1 MVETVLPQQ
10 GNADLKELLD
20 ELSRT
25 PVVLPF
31 SPERMA
37 FAADLSRALAKRG
50 RGRPEV
56 QALAYWMRKAE
67 VTRLAESFE
76 ALQSPTRR
84 LMPRGT
90 VFHMP
95 PANVDTLFVYSWL
108 LSLLTGNRNVVRLSE
123 RIAGTDN
130 LILEVIRDVLVDHP
144 DVAAATVMLT
154 YGHDPEITAEI
165 SARCDTRV
173 IWGGDETVR
182 SIRAVPL
189 PVHATE
195 LTFPDRFSL
204 AAMSAPSYRT
214 LDDTQRDELA
224 SRFYNDAYVFDQLA
238 CSSPRLLVWL
248 GDPGA
253 DAQDFFDRVG
263 KAAADRGYGVDAS
276 SAIAKLAQAYE
287 AMIDLPVT
295 SYERDG
301 NAVTV
306 LGVEDFPHV
315 RGAFCGAGF
324 FFQMRVDSLLDL
336 VPHITRAD
344 QTLAVSGIT
353 PDEQRAFVDALA
365 GRGIDRIVPI
375 GRALDFNRVWDGFD
389 LVAEFTRHVVVSG

>member
-1 MVETVLPQQ
+1 MVEVVLPERGQ
-10 GNADLKELLD
+10 ADLGTLLD
-20 ELSRT
+20 RLAKA

-31 SPERMA
+31 SPERTA

-67 VTRLAESFE
+67 VTRLANAFE
-76 ALQSPTRR
+76 TLQSPTLR

-90 VFHMP
+90 VFHIP

-108 LSLLTGNRNVVRLSE
+108 LSLLTGNRNVVRLSA
-123 RIAGTDN
+123 RIAGVDN
-130 LILEVIRDVLVDHP
+130 LILDTVRDVIGEHP
-144 DVAAATVMLT
+144 SVADATLMLT
-154 YGHDPEITAEI
+154 YGHDADTTAQI
-165 SARCDTRV
+165 SAQCDTRV
-173 IWGGDETVR
+173 IWGGDDTVR
-182 SIRAVPL
+182 NIRAVPL

-204 AAMSAPSYRT
+204 TAMSAPAYHA
-214 LDDTQRDELA
+214 LNHAERDELA
-224 SRFYNDAYVFDQLA
+224 NRFYNDAYVFDQLA

-263 KAAADRGYGVDAS
+263 KAAADRGYEVDAS

-306 LGVEDFPHV
+306 LGVQDFPHV

-324 FFQMRVDSLLDL
+324 FFQMRADSLLDL
-336 VPHITRAD
+336 VPHIARSD
-344 QTLAVSGIT
+344 QTLAVAGIT
-353 PDEQRAFVDALA
+353 AHEQRAFVDALA

-375 GRALDFNRVWDGFD
+375 GRALDFNRVWDGYD
-389 LVAEFTRHVVVSG
+389 LLAGFTRQVVVSG